1 MRIAIACLVGL
12 LSASLVEAQQTAS
25 AQPDNRAST
34 MSPQPATS
42 QEVARSFARSGSSL
56 FRAQTA
62 NAPSRAPA
70 AADVNRQIGGQ
81 SYFAV
86 TPPRPR
92 TYAKHDLVT
101 VIIREQ
107 SEFKSEGS
115 TELEKD
121 ARLQAR
127 IDEFLSLDI
136 DNWSLEQIVGSNKP
150 RIDMRG
156 SRDFNGEGEVERK
169 DSLIARLQAEVI
181 DVKPNGN
188 LVLAARKRLKTDDE
202 IQEFILSGTVRAEDI
217 TADNTVLSTQ
227 IYDLNLEK
235 THTGGIRD
243 STKRGW
249 VPRFVDWLN
258 PF

>member
-1 MRIAIACLVGL
+1 MRIAITLLAGL
-12 LSASLVEAQQTAS
+12 ITASLAPAQES
-25 AQPDNRAST
+25 APAQSDNRAST

-42 QEVARSFARSGSSL
+42 QEVSRSFARSGSSL

-70 AADVNRQIGGQ
+70 ASDVNRQIGGQ

-107 SEFKSEGS
+107 SEFKSEGTS
-115 TELEKD
+115 EFQKD

-127 IDEFLSLDI
+127 IDEFLSI
-136 DNWSLEQIVGSNKP
+136 DFSNFGFKQIVGSEKP
-150 RIDMRG
+150 QIDLRG

-169 DSLIARLQAEVI
+169 DSLTARLQAEVV

-188 LVLAARKRLKTDDE
+188 LVLAARKRLRTDDE

-217 TADNTVLSTQ
+217 SADNTVLSTQ

-249 VPRFVDWLN
+249 MPRFVDWLN

>member
-1 MRIAIACLVGL
+1 MKAAVTLMLSLLLASVGW
-12 LSASLVEAQQTAS
+12 SQDQAPAQT
-25 AQPDNRAST
+25 DNRAST

-42 QEVARSFARSGSSL
+42 QEVSRSFSRSGSSL

-62 NAPSRAPA
+62 DAPSRAPA
-70 AADVNRQIGGQ
+70 AADINRSIGGQ

-92 TYAKHDLVT
+92 TYAKQDLVT

-107 SEFKSEGS
+107 SEFKSEGT
-115 TELEKD
+115 TELQKD

-127 IDEFLSLDI
+127 IDDFLKV
-136 DNWSLEQIVGSNKP
+136 NFGNMALEQIVGSTKP
-150 RIDMRG
+150 RIDLRG
-156 SRDFNGEGEVERK
+156 SREFNGEGEVERK
-169 DSLIARLQAEVI
+169 DSLTARLQAEVV

-202 IQEFILSGTVRAEDI
+202 VQEFILSGTVRAEDI
-217 TADNTVLSTQ
+217 SPDNTVLSTQ
-227 IYDLNLEK
+227 VYDLNLEK

-249 VPRFVDWLN
+249 MPRFVDWLN

>member
-1 MRIAIACLVGL
+1 MRFTFTLMLGL
-12 LSASLVEAQQTAS
+12 FLASEAWCQDQA
-25 AQPDNRAST
+25 AALPDNRAST

-42 QEVARSFARSGSSL
+42 QEVARSFSRSGSSL

-70 AADVNRQIGGQ
+70 AADINRSIGGQ

-101 VIIREQ
+101 VIVREQ
-107 SEFKSEGS
+107 SEFKSEGT

-127 IDEFLSLDI
+127 IDEFLSLDL
-136 DNWSLEQIVGSNKP
+136 DNMALKQIVGTNKP
-150 RIDMRG
+150 RIDLRG
-156 SRDFNGEGEVERK
+156 SREFNGEGEVERK
-169 DSLIARLQAEVI
+169 DSLTARLQAEVV

-202 IQEFILSGTVRAEDI
+202 VQEFILSGTVRAEDI
-217 TADNTVLSTQ
+217 SPDNTVLSTQ
-227 IYDLNLEK
+227 VYDLNLEK

-249 VPRFVDWLN
+249 MPRFVDWLN